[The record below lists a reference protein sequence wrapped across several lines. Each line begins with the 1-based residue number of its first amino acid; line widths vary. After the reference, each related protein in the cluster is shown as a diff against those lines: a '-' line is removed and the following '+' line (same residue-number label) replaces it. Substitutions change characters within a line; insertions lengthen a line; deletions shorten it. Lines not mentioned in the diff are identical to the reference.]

1 MDSSDPASA
10 ASRDAEAV
18 PLADLDVSRP
28 ERFLSNTHGP
38 YFARLR
44 REEPVHYC
52 RRSAYGPYWSI
63 TRLDDIIAIEADHIR
78 FSSDGNVIIG
88 DVPAMFDDTRAF
100 ATSDP
105 PAHTCERTAV
115 LPAVS
120 TKRVAALE
128 AATRAHIGAVLDSL
142 PAGDTFDWVQRVS
155 VELTTQMV
163 ALLFDFPWHERELLP
178 YWSEVLMTA
187 PQPGQVVD
195 TPAARD
201 AVLDEYRRRMLDLW
215 RERAMEAPRDDIISL
230 LAHNSGTSTMA
241 ENPSRLMGIVA
252 LIAGANEAA
261 RGALSGC
268 VVAFDQF
275 PCEWETLSANR
286 SLAANAAAEI
296 IRWQSPIAHMRR
308 TATQDVQF
316 RGRHIRKGD
325 RVVMWYCSANR
336 DETYFDAGESLR
348 VDRHN
353 ARRHLAFGSG
363 IHRCVGLHVATMQL
377 RVLLEEM
384 LARFARIEVVAEP
397 KRMASNFSAGYEEV
411 LVRVR
416 P

>member
-1 MDSSDPASA
+1 MASSDSASA
-10 ASRDAEAV
+10 ASSDADTV

-28 ERFLSNTHGP
+28 ERFLRNTHGP

-52 RRSAYGPYWSI
+52 RQSAYGPYWSI
-63 TRLDDIIAIEADHIR
+63 TRLDDIMAIEADHIR

-105 PAHTCERTAV
+105 PAHTCERVAV
-115 LPAVS
+115 QPSVS

-128 AATRAHIGAVLDSL
+128 TTTRAHIGAVLDGL
-142 PAGDTFDWVQRVS
+142 PVGDTFDWVQRVS

-163 ALLFDFPWHERELLP
+163 ALLFDFPWSERELLP

-187 PQPGQVVD
+187 PQAGEIVE
-195 TPAARD
+195 TPSARD
-201 AVLDEYRRRMLDLW
+201 AVLAEYRRRMLDMW
-215 RERAMEAPRDDIISL
+215 HERAMDVPRDDIISL

-241 ENPSRLMGIVA
+241 QNPARLMGIVA

-275 PCEWETLSANR
+275 PREWEMLSANP
-286 SLAANAAAEI
+286 SLAANAVAEI

-308 TATQDVQF
+308 TATQDVEF
-316 RGRHIRKGD
+316 RGRHIHKGD

-336 DETYFDAGESLR
+336 DETYFDAAEAVR

-363 IHRCVGLHVATMQL
+363 IHRCLGLHVATMQL
-377 RVLLEEM
+377 RVLLEET
-384 LARFARIEVVAEP
+384 LARFTRVEMVSEP
-397 KRMASNFSAGYEEV
+397 RRTASNFAAGYEEV
-411 LVRVR
+411 LVRIR
-416 P
+416 A